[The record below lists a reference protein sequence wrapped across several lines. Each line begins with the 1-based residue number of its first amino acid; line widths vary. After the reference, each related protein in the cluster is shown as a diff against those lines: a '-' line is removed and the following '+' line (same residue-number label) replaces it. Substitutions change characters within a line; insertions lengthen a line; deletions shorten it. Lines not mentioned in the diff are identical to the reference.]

1 MLYEKGNQ
9 VGRYI
14 KALIDRPNGGDV
26 KKGEIG
32 QIIGIGSVDFPSQKD
47 YCISNTLD
55 PSRYELLP
63 VDYVPTPRYV
73 AQPFPSDG
81 KYIKLI
87 VKHDINR
94 KDVGTPG
101 RMPNVIPKGTVTWCN
116 KSYKS
121 NILNNST
128 ICIEGNVYG
137 ANINSSCFEV
147 HPDSKHLFED
157 SKFQLPER
165 WAVKCFKNPQDTPE
179 LLEWRINKG
188 VDNYWSTDG
197 CISNVRT
204 WKYNPF
210 DGETEITYDQFITH
224 VYQPWKE
231 SSKSIDSSIKIGDTV
246 RVVHVSP
253 TAGEWVGVG
262 EIPVPFK
269 IGDIV
274 TVSSIGNGYK
284 IDKGSYYPRLM
295 FEKVDKKELSI
306 DSTPPVLEP
315 VKPTHK
321 FKVGDSV
328 VVVSESDGWGEVKK
342 GDIGVVKTLES
353 DGGYCVDFPNQS
365 GWFGTEECFRAL
377 QYTYTSTIST
387 TDYSKLVETI
397 WKSPISDVETI
408 GIQLTKKSK
417 TKLLSI

>member
-14 KALIDRPNGGDV
+14 KALIDYPNGGNV

-32 QIIGIGSVDFPSQKD
+32 QIVRHDEVNFPSQKN
-47 YCISNTLD
+47 YAISTTLD
-55 PSRYELLP
+55 LSRYELLP
-63 VDYVPTPRYV
+63 VDYVPTPPYV
-73 AQPFPSDG
+73 ARSFPSD
-81 KYIKLI
+81 KEYIKLI
-87 VKHDINR
+87 VKHDILRGNR
-94 KDVGTPG
+94 EHVQVNGD
-101 RMPNVIPKGTVTWCN
+101 MPSVIPKGTVTWCT
-116 KSYKS
+116 KYYKS
-121 NILNNST
+121 NILNNNI
-128 ICIEGNVYG
+128 ICIEGNKYC

-147 HPDSKHLFED
+147 HPDSKHLFEE
-157 SKFQLPER
+157 SK
-165 WAVKCFKNPQDTPE
+165 VVSD
-179 LLEWRINKG
+179 
-188 VDNYWSTDG
+188 
-197 CISNVRT
+197 
-204 WKYNPF
+204 
-210 DGETEITYDQFITH
+210 
-224 VYQPWKE
+224 
-231 SSKSIDSSIKIGDTV
+231 SIKEGDTV

-284 IDKGSYYPRLM
+284 IDKGSYYPRSM

-306 DSTPPVLEP
+306 DSTPPISEP
-315 VKPTHK
+315 IEPTHK

-377 QYTYTSTIST
+377 HYTYTSTIST
-387 TDYSKLVETI
+387 TDYSKLVETV

>member
-1 MLYEKGNQ
+1 MFYEKGNQ

-14 KALIDRPNGGDV
+14 KALIDYPNGGNV

-32 QIIGIGSVDFPSQKD
+32 QIVRHDEVNFPSQKN
-47 YCISNTLD
+47 YAISTTLD

-63 VDYVPTPRYV
+63 VDYVPTPPYV
-73 AQPFPSDG
+73 AQPFPSTG
-81 KYIKLI
+81 EYIKLI
-87 VKHDINR
+87 VKHDILR
-94 KDVGTPG
+94 EHVGTPG
-101 RMPNVIPKGTVTWCN
+101 SMPNVIPKGTVTGCN

-121 NILNNST
+121 NILNNNI
-128 ICIEGNVYG
+128 ICIEGNVYM
-137 ANINSSCFEV
+137 ANIAASCFEV
-147 HPDSKHLFED
+147 HPDSKHLFEE
-157 SKFQLPER
+157 SK
-165 WAVKCFKNPQDTPE
+165 VVSD
-179 LLEWRINKG
+179 
-188 VDNYWSTDG
+188 
-197 CISNVRT
+197 
-204 WKYNPF
+204 
-210 DGETEITYDQFITH
+210 
-224 VYQPWKE
+224 
-231 SSKSIDSSIKIGDTV
+231 SIKEGDTV

-274 TVSSIGNGYK
+274 TVSSIGNGYE
-284 IDKGSYYPRLM
+284 INEGNYYPRSM

-306 DSTPPVLEP
+306 DPTPPVSEP
-315 VKPTHK
+315 IEPTHK

-353 DGGYCVDFPNQS
+353 DGDYYVDFPNQKN
-365 GWFGTEECFRAL
+365 WFGTEECFRAL

>member
-1 MLYEKGNQ
+1 MFYEKGNQ

-14 KALIDRPNGGDV
+14 KALIDRPNGGYV
-26 KKGEIG
+26 KQGEIG
-32 QIIGIGSVDFPSQKD
+32 QIIGSGTVDFPSQKN
-47 YCISNTLD
+47 YAIPNTLD
-55 PSRYELLP
+55 LSRYELLP
-63 VDYVPTPRYV
+63 VDYVPTPPYV
-73 AQPFPSDG
+73 AQPFPIDG

-87 VKHDINR
+87 VKHDILR
-94 KDVGTPG
+94 EHVRTPG
-101 RMPNVIPKGTVTWCN
+101 SMPNVIPKGTVTWCN

-121 NILNNST
+121 NILDNNI
-128 ICIEGNVYG
+128 ICIEGNVYK
-137 ANINSSCFEV
+137 ANIYASCFEI

-157 SKFQLPER
+157 SK
-165 WAVKCFKNPQDTPE
+165 VVS
-179 LLEWRINKG
+179 G
-188 VDNYWSTDG
+188 
-197 CISNVRT
+197 
-204 WKYNPF
+204 
-210 DGETEITYDQFITH
+210 
-224 VYQPWKE
+224 
-231 SSKSIDSSIKIGDTV
+231 SIKEGDTV

-274 TVSSIGNGYK
+274 TVSSIANGYE
-284 IDKGSYYPRLM
+284 INKGGYYPRSM
-295 FEKVDKKELSI
+295 FEKVDEKQLPI
-306 DSTPPVLEP
+306 DSTPPVSEP
-315 VKPTHK
+315 IEPTHK

-377 QYTYTSTIST
+377 HYTYTSTIST
-387 TDYSKLVETI
+387 TDYSKLVETV